1 MSRGVLGLIGE
12 ALRSLVEGPVT
23 KPYPPGPEVEEDVRG
38 MPIVDW
44 EKCVGCTLCA
54 RSCPA
59 SAIEMVPAGTRKVGK
74 KEIPVR
80 KPKIDYLHCI
90 YCGLCAEVCPRG
102 AITMEKRCIL
112 ITGGKEWQP

>member
-54 RSCPA
+54 KHCPA
-59 SAIEMVPAGTRKVGK
+59 DCIAGERR
-74 KEIPVR
+74 EPHR
-80 KPKIDYLHCI
+80 IDQSRCI
-90 YCGLCAEVCPRG
+90 KCGRCFEVCRFK
-102 AITMEKRCIL
+102 AVNRV
-112 ITGGKEWQP
+112 